1 MLWAPNYCE
10 PSRPEGQDVE
20 APGSAV
26 AGPATAPRPSPRFL
40 RPSQLDLAGLGS
52 QGLRL
57 QGVGGRA
64 LGSAKWGV
72 TWVCPG
78 CASGILQFQRSGEGV
93 VVYTEPCYSPVLS
106 RGPSGPSPVAGLE
119 AVPPQMYGTCPRR
132 PRVLGR
138 VVQGNPVPAG
148 QEASDS
154 PAAALGNPERALCS
168 LSSQC
173 PSYIVFCS

>member
-1 MLWAPNYCE
+1 MQTLASLRAPRSRRGISMLWAPNYCE

-40 RPSQLDLAGLGS
+40 RPSQLDSAGLGS
-52 QGLRL
+52 PGLRL
-57 QGVGGRA
+57 QGAGGRA
-64 LGSAKWGV
+64 LESAKWGV

-78 CASGILQFQRSGEGV
+78 CASGTLQFQRSGEDV

-119 AVPPQMYGTCPRR
+119 AVPPQMYGTRPRR
-132 PRVLGR
+132 PRVLGGRSRQAGSSRGTRSQR
-138 VVQGNPVPAG
+138 VRRPRTAQRP
-148 QEASDS
+148 
-154 PAAALGNPERALCS
+154 C
-168 LSSQC
+168 
-173 PSYIVFCS
+173 